1 MPQTDVGV
9 RKVASRALDGV
20 PYVILQH
27 RELIEIAPH
36 RMHLANDLVQHFRVA
51 FHGVGVAP
59 DHAAEGLRLEKLVRH
74 PHPPAAGDHVDR
86 DRRRDA
92 QVGLRR
98 VVE

>member
-1 MPQTDVGV
+1 
-9 RKVASRALDGV
+9 
-20 PYVILQH
+20 
-27 RELIEIAPH
+27 
-36 RMHLANDLVQHFRVA
+36 MHLANDLVQHLRVA

-74 PHPPAAGDHVDR
+74 HHPPAAGDHVDR

-98 VVE
+98 VVERIEIGRWSSSSGGRSFRDRIGLGVFASPDAPPPRVT